1 MQNVGGDHE
10 ESHGSNRLH
19 LNNRRKPLTR
29 SRKLRYGPVKL
40 KHYNVDRGE
49 SPLLNV
55 GTTIEGPL
63 TSDQMLELACADSL
77 RSRSCTRGRERW
89 VKTRGRQFVACP
101 PMPGLLASQ
110 GHVPL
115 ANKKEIR

>member
-1 MQNVGGDHE
+1 VQNVGGDHE

-29 SRKLRYGPVKL
+29 SRTLRYGPVKL

-55 GTTIEGPL
+55 GTTIEVPL
-63 TSDQMLELACADSL
+63 TSDQMLELHAPTASGL
-77 RSRSCTRGRERW
+77 GLVRAAGSVWSRREAG
-89 VKTRGRQFVACP
+89 T
-101 PMPGLLASQ
+101 S
-110 GHVPL
+110 
-115 ANKKEIR
+115 